1 MTPLP
6 RRRRPRP
13 EAEGPGRPGGSG
25 AGPGNT
31 EAHPEIEGRLD
42 VNTAA
47 LTDGSPPAGVDGRR
61 QPQGDRRGL
70 GPRRGPSEVDTEHLP
85 G

>member
-6 RRRRPRP
+6 GLRGRRRDR
-13 EAEGPGRPGGSG
+13 EGPGAPGGPSG
-25 AGPGNT
+25 GSPNT
-31 EAHPEIEGRLD
+31 QAFPQIEGQLD

-61 QPQGDRRGL
+61 QPEGDRTG
-70 GPRRGPSEVDTEHLP
+70 GGSRRGPSETDTEHLP